1 MMYKACGSIE
11 EVPYCFSRS
20 YVKLQG
26 HAAKRNRWFW
36 PKLGVSGLLLQ
47 LEFTDGYGMMHRAR
61 SSIEEVPYCFSR
73 SYVKS
78 QGHTA
83 LKIVDFDPNW
93 AFPDCNSSLNSP
105 MVMKCCTKLQTAKK
119 RRPIVFQGHPS
130 NIKVTRDKTSPI
142 LTQIGRFRTIGR
154 SQLSDTLR
162 FALFSRSYIKF
173 QGHTGWKI
181 DDLDQIWAR
190 LLGRLQLSNPSDL
203 PCHICW
209 LLSCPYLYI
218 SRGYLSCSYD
228 DDKILFHENM
238 SISYLL
244 IPCFL
249 ILPSGDRFTSMDQH
263 NTLSPRQNGRHFPDN
278 FKCIFLNGN
287 VWISI
292 KISLKF
298 VPEGPINN
306 IPALV
311 QIMAWR
317 WPGQFTDAYMRHQA
331 SMS

>member
-1 MMYKACGSIE
+1 MLHKASNSKE
-11 EVPYCFSRS
+11 ETPYCF
-20 YVKLQG
+20 
-26 HAAKRNRWFW
+26 
-36 PKLGVSGLLLQ
+36 P
-47 LEFTDGYGMMHRAR
+47 R
-61 SSIEEVPYCFSR
+61 SSIKYQS
-73 SYVKS
+73 
-78 QGHTA
+78 HTGQN
-83 LKIVDFDPNW
+83 ITDFDPNW
-93 AFPDCNSSLNSP
+93 AFPNYRLVAAFKS
-105 MVMKCCTKLQTAKK
+105 
-119 RRPIVFQGHPS
+119 
-130 NIKVTRDKTSPI
+130 
-142 LTQIGRFRTIGR
+142 
-154 SQLSDTLR
+154 LR

-249 ILPSGDRFTSMDQH
+249 ILPSGARFTSMDLH

-287 VWISI
+287 VWITI

-317 WPGQFTDAYMRHQA
+317 RPGQFTDAYMRHPA